1 MRKCIFALVLSTIA
15 VTAAA
20 QEATI
25 VIPEG
30 NFGNYDPT
38 LSAKEAVLA
47 NWELAA
53 SGIQAGRVLGNQVA
67 ELAESGAS
75 YDALVAQAVFA
86 QKTILSRYHAAA
98 WVYAAMP
105 EVDQVE
111 DATLR
116 AIVATPKATCLSDCA
131 AEIAAL
137 KVAYETSAAQMA
149 ASTEAARQAII
160 ARQGK
165 VDAAL
170 LAEQLGLMANYLE
183 SASWAEDMALTE
195 YGMDGAVL
203 ADRIVGTLALWR
215 NIEPYVGITS
225 PEIDDTINAAS
236 QNLLRTMRRGMR
248 DMDQLEADSAFMTD
262 LTTAADALAVELR
275 RAAAL
280 FPA

>member
-1 MRKCIFALVLSTIA
+1 MRRCVFALALSA
-15 VTAAA
+15 VAAA
-20 QEATI
+20 ASAQEDTI

-53 SGIQAGRVLGNQVA
+53 SGIQAGRVLGSQVA
-67 ELAESGAS
+67 EMAGADTS
-75 YDALVAQAVFA
+75 YDALVRQARFA
-86 QKTILSRYHAAA
+86 QKTILARYYAAS
-98 WVYAAMP
+98 WVYAAFP

-116 AIVATPKATCLSDCA
+116 AIVAAPMAPCASDCG
-131 AEIAAL
+131 AEIDAVKA
-137 KVAYETSAAQMA
+137 AYETGAAQMA

-160 ARQGK
+160 ARQGE
-165 VDAAL
+165 VDAVL
-170 LAEQLGLMANYLE
+170 LAEQLGLMASYLE
-183 SASWAEDMALTE
+183 SASWAEDMVLTE

-203 ADRIVGTLALWR
+203 ADRLVGTLALWR

-236 QNLLRTMRRGMR
+236 QNLLRTLRRGMR

-262 LTTAADALAVELR
+262 LTAAADALAVELR

-280 FPA
+280 FSA